1 MRKFLKKQNGFTYIE
16 AIIAIAIFLII
27 TVAFYTVLATARSAW
42 FNADTSIELQ
52 QGLRLTLEKI
62 SRELH
67 ESGFDKDG
75 VWQVT
80 IGDGTGVNGTDILKF
95 SMPVI
100 CHGGDSGID
109 NNGDVAHWGAPLTW
123 GCSSSTCMD
132 ADNDCATVD
141 YKYVQ
146 YAINNDN
153 QLIRAVLNN
162 VNTVIGEDLVA
173 QNISDFQLTNSA
185 DRNVVT
191 LQVTA
196 QRKSP
201 ENRIITIPESTDVYL
216 RN

>member
-52 QGLRLTLEKI
+52 QGLRLTFEKI

-100 CHGGDSGID
+100 CHGGDSVID
-109 NNGDVAHWGAPLTW
+109 NNGDIAHWGAPLTW
-123 GCSSSTCMD
+123 GCTSSACMD
-132 ADNDCATVD
+132 ADDDCATLD
-141 YKYVQ
+141 YKYVE
-146 YAINNDN
+146 YSMDSSK
-153 QLIRAVLNN
+153 QLKRK
-162 VNTVIGEDLVA
+162 VIGNDLVVREDTVA
-173 QNISDFQLTNSA
+173 RNIVNFQVSNSV
-185 DRNVVT
+185 DQDVVI

-196 QRKSP
+196 QKRSVA
-201 ENRIITIPESTDVYL
+201 NRTLTASV
-216 RN
+216 NMNV